1 MPHCQKEKHNHA
13 SKSKKEIQH
22 KRDEAISRRKA
33 FKAAEEA
40 AELERQ
46 NGGIGGNNVALKEG
60 YGEYEIGREEE
71 MEYVA
76 KFNMNKRSKKVRL
89 FVLYEY
95 TYIMN
100 GCIGVEI
107 CIYLYC
113 IDVFDM
119 CVYGVH
125 ALQKNLSYTY
135 ISYC

>member
-13 SKSKKEIQH
+13 SKSKKEKQR
-22 KRDEAISRRKA
+22 KREEGIARRKA

-46 NGGIGGNNVALKEG
+46 NGGGIGGNNVALKEG

-89 FVLYEY
+89 SVLYEY

-107 CIYLYC
+107 CILHRC
-113 IDVFDM
+113 IRYV
-119 CVYGVH
+119 CVWCSCIAKKTSH
-125 ALQKNLSYTY
+125 THIFHIAN
-135 ISYC
+135 

>member
-13 SKSKKEIQH
+13 SKSKKEKQH
-22 KRDEAISRRKA
+22 KREEGIARRKA

-100 GCIGVEI
+100 GCRGR
-107 CIYLYC
+107 
-113 IDVFDM
+113 DM
-119 CVYGVH
+119 YV
-125 ALQKNLSYTY
+125 A
-135 ISYC
+135 

>member
-13 SKSKKEIQH
+13 SKSKKEKQH
-22 KRDEAISRRKA
+22 KREEGIARRKA

-107 CIYLYC
+107 CILHRC
-113 IDVFDM
+113 IRYVCM
-119 CVYGVH
+119 CVWCSCI
-125 ALQKNLSYTY
+125 AKKLSYTY